1 MKSSLALSIAI
12 PTVLIFLVAILAS
25 LNYNFSL
32 IFFLTVVGQGFLV
45 YMVIR
50 VLKDNY
56 TTEKTFEDFFED
68 RPIEKE
74 ELNLRK

>member
-25 LNYNFSL
+25 LNFNFSL
-32 IFFLTVVGQGFLV
+32 IFFLTLVGQGFLI

-50 VLKDNY
+50 VLKDDY
-56 TTEKTFEDFFED
+56 TTEKTFDDFYED
-68 RPIEKE
+68 RPIKKE